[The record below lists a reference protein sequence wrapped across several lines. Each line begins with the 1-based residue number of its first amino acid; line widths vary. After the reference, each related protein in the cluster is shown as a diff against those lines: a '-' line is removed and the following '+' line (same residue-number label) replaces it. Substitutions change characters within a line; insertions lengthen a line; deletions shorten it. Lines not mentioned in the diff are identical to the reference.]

1 MIRVALIFIVYIL
14 GPALILVWAVKRYKS
29 GTKPDFVE
37 IVAVVLAIS
46 LIGVISFTMY
56 NTVSDEDRENA
67 NHIVQSL
74 VQRYHFPVKAKFQ
87 DVPAVFGEAQGYT
100 IVISI
105 YGVTDPIEQQKI
117 VEIAQDL
124 RRQWNSKPLD
134 VKFFQQEIWEQKPDG
149 SRRAARNKETL
160 LHKYHIE

>member
-1 MIRVALIFIVYIL
+1 
-14 GPALILVWAVKRYKS
+14 VWAVKRYKS

-46 LIGVISFTMY
+46 LIGVISY
-56 NTVSDEDRENA
+56 SIYSTVSDEDRENTKR
-67 NHIVQSL
+67 IVQSL
-74 VQRYHFPVKAKFQ
+74 TERYHFPVKAKYR
-87 DVPAVFGEAQGYT
+87 DIPAVFGEAHGYT

-105 YGVTDPIEQQKI
+105 YGVTDSIEQQKI
-117 VEIAQDL
+117 VAIAQDL

-134 VKFFQQEIWEQKPDG
+134 VKFFQEEMWEQKPDG
-149 SRRAARNKETL
+149 SRQPARNKETL